1 MVPQPLERVL
11 TALDALGEPAW
22 RDLAHRIAGLV
33 GLDGPLPMIEAFDLV
48 EAGSAER
55 HGVPL
60 SPRCTEQEAAEAL
73 LSAWARLP
81 ARSRTD
87 FLAGLDPD
95 PDGDPLVQLFA
106 AAEAETAQRTAMA
119 LLEGDLWNGGEAGER
134 VPA

>member
-1 MVPQPLERVL
+1 MAPQPLERAL

-22 RDLAHRIAGLV
+22 RDLAHRIAGRI
-33 GLDGPLPMIEAFDLV
+33 GLDGPLPMIEAFDLI

-55 HGVPL
+55 HGVPND
-60 SPRCTEQEAAEAL
+60 PRCTEQEAAEAL
-73 LSAWARLP
+73 LAAWARLP

-87 FLAGLDPD
+87 FLAGPD

-106 AAEAETAQRTAMA
+106 AAEAETASRTAMA
-119 LLEGDLWNGGEAGER
+119 LLEGDLWNGGEVGER